1 MELTR
6 DLLDAVCDIAVEA
19 GQLTLPIYY
28 SDFDVETKDDD
39 SPLTQADLAAHRHI
53 QAALTRL
60 TPDTPQLS
68 EEGAETPY
76 AERRGWAEHWLVD
89 PLDGTREFVN
99 KNDQFTI
106 NIALIRDHVPV
117 LGVVY
122 APVLDT
128 LWFGAGALGAFCQ
141 TGDDAPRRI
150 AVSTRADTPRV
161 LVSRSHR
168 GSEVDA
174 VLARMPDYEPVT
186 MGSSLKFCVI
196 AEGRADF
203 YPRLGPTSEWDTG
216 AGDAVLR
223 AAGGAITDLH
233 GHALAYNDGD
243 SILNPHFIAFGDT
256 EHDWRA
262 YLSD

>member
-128 LWFGAGALGAFCQ
+128 PSSAPARSAPSARPATTRRGASPC
-141 TGDDAPRRI
+141 RR
-150 AVSTRADTPRV
+150 
-161 LVSRSHR
+161 
-168 GSEVDA
+168 
-174 VLARMPDYEPVT
+174 
-186 MGSSLKFCVI
+186 
-196 AEGRADF
+196 
-203 YPRLGPTSEWDTG
+203 GPTR
-216 AGDAVLR
+216 R
-223 AAGGAITDLH
+223 ACWSRARTAAAKWT
-233 GHALAYNDGD
+233 
-243 SILNPHFIAFGDT
+243 PC
-256 EHDWRA
+256 WRA
-262 YLSD
+262 CPTTSP